1 MNDLVPNKIAIPVI
15 IMAVLMI
22 GSVFAEVILQTELQS
37 QDIPANLHCVHN
49 PMNNIYMCEGE

>member
-37 QDIPANLHCVHN
+37 QDIPANLYCVHN